1 MTIVFS
7 YIKELIIHC
16 FKAKIVYDE
25 KNAPKINLY
34 KTMKTSYTW
43 IKKINKPMGL
53 REEANNLNKYL
64 FHWLHTQPL

>member
-1 MTIVFS
+1 MTFMTIVFP

-34 KTMKTSYTW
+34 KTMKTSYT
-43 IKKINKPMGL
+43 
-53 REEANNLNKYL
+53 
-64 FHWLHTQPL
+64 